1 MINLEGLEENNMV
14 LDPGLLE
21 ILACPD
27 DKGPLRYLAE
37 EDVLYNPRQGRSYPI
52 KEGIPVLLIS
62 ESTLVGEDEQKR
74 LDALMGEET
83 GNRSSES

>member
-1 MINLEGLEENNMV
+1 MV

-27 DKGPLRYLAE
+27 DKGPLRYLAD
-37 EDVLYNPRQGRSYPI
+37 EDILYNPRQGRSYPI
-52 KEGIPVLLIS
+52 KEGIPVLLVS

-74 LDALMGEET
+74 LDALTGEET
-83 GNRSSES
+83 GHRSSES

>member
-1 MINLEGLEENNMV
+1 MA

-27 DKGPLRYLAE
+27 DKGPLRYFPDE
-37 EDVLYNPRQGRSYPI
+37 NILYNPRQGRTYPVQQ
-52 KEGIPVLLIS
+52 GIPVLLVS
-62 ESTLVGEDEQKR
+62 ESTLVDANEQQR
-74 LDALMGEET
+74 LDALIGDET

>member
-1 MINLEGLEENNMV
+1 MV

-21 ILACPD
+21 ILACPE
-27 DKGPLRYLAE
+27 DKGPLRYLPE
-37 EDVLYNPRQGRSYPI
+37 EDILYNPRQARSYPI
-52 KEGIPVLLIS
+52 RDVIPVLVIS

-83 GNRSSES
+83 GHRSSES

>member
-1 MINLEGLEENNMV
+1 MKENILV

-21 ILACPD
+21 ILACPE

-37 EDVLYNPRQGRSYPI
+37 EDILYNPRQGRSYPI
-52 KEGIPVLLIS
+52 RDGIPVLLIS
-62 ESTLVGEDEQKR
+62 ESTLVDEDEQKR

-83 GNRSSES
+83 GHRSSES

>member
-1 MINLEGLEENNMV
+1 MV

-27 DKGPLRYLAE
+27 DKGPLRYFPTE
-37 EDVLYNPRQGRSYPI
+37 NILYNPRQGRSYPI
-52 KEGIPVLLIS
+52 QDGIPVLLIS
-62 ESTLVGEDEQKR
+62 ESTVLGEDEQKR
-74 LDALMGEET
+74 LDALIGDET

>member
-1 MINLEGLEENNMV
+1 MV

-27 DKGPLRYLAE
+27 DKGPRRYLAE
-37 EDVLYNPRQGRSYPI
+37 EDILYNPRQGRSYPI
-52 KEGIPVLLIS
+52 QDGIPVLLIS
-62 ESTLVGEDEQKR
+62 ESTLVCEDEQKR
-74 LDALMGEET
+74 LEALVGEET

>member
-1 MINLEGLEENNMV
+1 MV

-21 ILACPD
+21 ILACPE

-37 EDVLYNPRQGRSYPI
+37 EDILYTPRQARSYPI
-52 KEGIPVLLIS
+52 RDGIPVLLIS

-83 GNRSSES
+83 GHRSSES

>member
-1 MINLEGLEENNMV
+1 MA

-27 DKGPLRYLAE
+27 DKGPLRYFADENL
-37 EDVLYNPRQGRSYPI
+37 LYNPRQGRSYPI
-52 KEGIPVLLIS
+52 QDGIPVLLIS
-62 ESTLVGEDEQKR
+62 ESTLVDEDEQKR

>member
-1 MINLEGLEENNMV
+1 MV

-21 ILACPD
+21 ILACPE

-37 EDVLYNPRQGRSYPI
+37 EDILYNPRHARAYPI
-52 KEGIPVLLIS
+52 RDGIPVLLIS

-83 GNRSSES
+83 GHRSSES

>member
-1 MINLEGLEENNMV
+1 MV

-21 ILACPD
+21 ILACPA
-27 DKGPLRYLAE
+27 DKGPRRYLAE
-37 EDVLYNPRQGRSYPI
+37 EVVLYNPRQGRSYPI

-74 LDALMGEET
+74 LDALTGEET

>member
-27 DKGPLRYLAE
+27 DKGPLRYLAD
-37 EDVLYNPRQGRSYPI
+37 EDILYNPRQGRSYPI
-52 KEGIPVLLIS
+52 KEGIPVLLVS

>member
-1 MINLEGLEENNMV
+1 MV

-27 DKGPLRYLAE
+27 DKGPLRYFADEIL
-37 EDVLYNPRQGRSYPI
+37 LYNPRQGRSYPI
-52 KEGIPVLLIS
+52 QDGIPVLLIS
-62 ESTLVGEDEQKR
+62 ESTLVDEDEQKR

>member
-1 MINLEGLEENNMV
+1 MINLKGLEENNMV

-74 LDALMGEET
+74 LDALTGEET

>member
-1 MINLEGLEENNMV
+1 MV

-21 ILACPD
+21 ILACPE

-37 EDVLYNPRQGRSYPI
+37 EDILYNPRQGRSSPI
-52 KEGIPVLLIS
+52 RDGIPVLLIS
-62 ESTLVGEDEQKR
+62 ESTLVGENEQKR

-83 GNRSSES
+83 GHRSSES

>member
-1 MINLEGLEENNMV
+1 MV

-21 ILACPD
+21 ILACHD

-37 EDVLYNPRQGRSYPI
+37 EDILYNPRQGRSYPI
-52 KEGIPVLLIS
+52 QDGIPVLLIS

-74 LDALMGEET
+74 LEALVGEET

>member
-1 MINLEGLEENNMV
+1 MV

-21 ILACPD
+21 ILACPE

-37 EDVLYNPRQGRSYPI
+37 EDILYNPRQGRSYPI
-52 KEGIPVLLIS
+52 RDGIPGLLIS

-83 GNRSSES
+83 GHRSSES

>member
-1 MINLEGLEENNMV
+1 MA

-27 DKGPLRYLAE
+27 DKGPLRYFAE
-37 EDVLYNPRQGRSYPI
+37 ENLLYSPRQGRSYPI
-52 KEGIPVLLIS
+52 QDGIPVLLIS
-62 ESTLVGEDEQKR
+62 ESTLVDEDEQKR
-74 LDALMGEET
+74 LDALTGEET